1 MLLTQVRPAEIGR
14 RVNPFI
20 GTGGFPWVCG
30 HNFPGAMVPF
40 GMVRLGPE
48 TASILL
54 HKRALN
60 TSGYYYGDDQIL
72 GFSHTR
78 LNGTGATD
86 GGQFLVMPT
95 RDLWSRTCSASG
107 NPRPSRTAR
116 SWPRP
121 VTTRSGCRS
130 PACSPNSRPP
140 RASVSTAIR
149 LATEKLPHL
158 MLDVMNALGGRR
170 ASEGNVRV
178 LPGGGEVEG
187 SVRTFGTFSGALWR
201 HQGVFRRQIQP
212 AVRRLRFLAG

>member
-1 MLLTQVRPAEIGR
+1 MMISHDKESLAGGDLEKVSPKTLTWRRVLKVTLSLALIIALCGGAFVGVLFFRYHRIVSARPGKLHTQVRPAEIGR

-48 TASILL
+48 TASILR

-95 RDLWSRTCSASG
+95 RDFVEPHCCASG

-121 VTTRSGCRS
+121 VTTLSGCRS
-130 PACSPNSRPP
+130 QACSSNSRPP
-140 RASVSTAIR
+140 RVSVSTAIR
-149 LATEKLPHL
+149 LATEKL
-158 MLDVMNALGGRR
+158 R
-170 ASEGNVRV
+170 
-178 LPGGGEVEG
+178 
-187 SVRTFGTFSGALWR
+187 
-201 HQGVFRRQIQP
+201 I
-212 AVRRLRFLAG
+212 